1 MADASRPDRPA
12 LDIRLPPTPVALPR
26 LDALLDDFDPFA
38 VEEADG
44 GARRVYFFTAGS
56 RDAAARAIDQAFGT
70 DGAHAT
76 PIDVPDDGWAERSQ
90 ARLKA
95 IRVGDI
101 VIAPPWDRPA
111 PDAAAIVVEIT
122 PSTGFGT
129 GHHATTRLCLS
140 LMQRQRQEITA
151 SRRVVDLGTGSGVLA
166 IVAIRLG
173 AAHVSG
179 LDRDAD
185 ALRNARANLARNT
198 RGVRSRSPHGRPGQ
212 LPAIALVE
220 ADLTREGAVGGD
232 ADVVLANLNGTLFA
246 RHAEAI
252 RRYVAPGGL
261 LIASGFTE
269 DENARVRAALGRA
282 FTLIARETE
291 DGWVGA
297 AFRRSGA
304 RSLRRTDFAAAKLPT
319 RPPGRAG
326 S

>member
-12 LDIRLPPTPVALPR
+12 LDIRLPPTPAALPR

-38 VEEADG
+38 IEDADG
-44 GARRVYFFTAGS
+44 GARRVYFFTAGA
-56 RDAAARAIDQAFGT
+56 RDAAARAIDRAFGT

-90 ARLKA
+90 ANLKA
-95 IRVGDI
+95 VRVGDI
-101 VIAPPWDRPA
+101 VVAPPWDRPA
-111 PDAAAIVVEIT
+111 PDGAAIVVEIA

-140 LMQRQRQEITA
+140 LMQRQRRQIAA

-173 AAHVSG
+173 AANVSG
-179 LDRDAD
+179 IERDAD
-185 ALRNARANLARNT
+185 ALRNARDNIARNE
-198 RGVRSRSPHGRPGQ
+198 RGIHSRSPHGRPGHR
-212 LPAIALVE
+212 PAIALVE
-220 ADLTREGAVGGD
+220 ADLTRDSAGGGD
-232 ADVVLANLNGTLFA
+232 ADVVVANLNGTLFA

-269 DENARVRAALGRA
+269 DENARVQAALGSA

-291 DGWVGA
+291 EDWVGA

-304 RSLRRTDFAAAKLPT
+304 ADPR
-319 RPPGRAG
+319 
-326 S
+326 